1 MFARSTR
8 TLVGVAA
15 AAIVLLAIPS
25 SANAGADDLS
35 TARAATA
42 QFHQLDAATAA
53 GYGEFRDAAKIACI
67 ETPGVGVMGIH
78 YVNSGLVG
86 DSAETGNDVALLVE
100 ALSAPG
106 NMDRNIGVRART
118 GAHPFR
124 RCDETNVLD
133 PFRAPLLQDVD
144 RLGGRA
150 TGREHRIQHEAHL
163 HSR

>member
-1 MFARSTR
+1 MFARSTS

-67 ETPGVGVMGIH
+67 ETTGVGVMGIH

-86 DSAETGNDVALLVE
+86 VGAVNAATPGALVFQQLTHWMVRFCRV
-100 ALSAPG
+100 LS
-106 NMDRNIGVRART
+106 I
-118 GAHPFR
+118 
-124 RCDETNVLD
+124 
-133 PFRAPLLQDVD
+133 VD
-144 RLGGRA
+144 YRMRL
-150 TGREHRIQHEAHL
+150 
-163 HSR
+163 SV